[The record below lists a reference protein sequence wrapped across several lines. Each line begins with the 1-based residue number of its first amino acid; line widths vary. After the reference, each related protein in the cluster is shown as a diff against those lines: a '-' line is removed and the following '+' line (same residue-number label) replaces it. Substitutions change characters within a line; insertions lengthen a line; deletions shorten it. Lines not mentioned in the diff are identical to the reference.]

1 MSKQYTIG
9 DLLYDFYTNCF
20 VVISDNNK
28 MIVVDSTQKKTSI
41 RQIPDDK
48 IR

>member
-1 MSKQYTIG
+1 MSKQFIIG

-28 MIVVDSTQKKTSI
+28 MIVVDPIRKKTSI

-48 IR
+48 TR